1 MTTLSD
7 IRDLECRLHS
17 HCLEWSDGPLQTEL
31 LYVLDEMQELHG
43 ELDKANVPTTG
54 TDGIEMTLPQRLAW
68 LIHSCRQSRIAAEPE
83 RDFYGKPLPIEPQ
96 QLRLL

>member
-17 HCLEWSDGPLQTEL
+17 HFLEWSDEPLQNEL
-31 LYVLDEMQELHG
+31 LFVLDEMQEIHG

-54 TDGIEMTLPQRLAW
+54 IDGIEMTLPQRIAW
-68 LIHSCRQSRIAAEPE
+68 LTHSLRITHTTAEPA
-83 RDFYGKPLPIEPQ
+83 RDFYGNPLPAEPW